1 MNTFAAFLCSFLLF
15 WTTPSVVDLPLV
27 THVTT
32 PRYPELAW
40 QSQVH
45 GKVSLKILVYQ
56 DGRFGFT
63 EAVEGPPQ
71 LVSAA
76 KENLCTWNF
85 AKNTAAEP
93 IPLTVEYE
101 YRIDKGHTAPQLS
114 TEVTYD
120 LPNHVSIV
128 APEYSAS
135 CLCIKKRSKWKFWGG
150 R

>member
-1 MNTFAAFLCSFLLF
+1 MNTCAAFLCSIFLYF
-15 WTTPSVVDLPLV
+15 TTPSIAEMPRV

-40 QSQVH
+40 QSQLH
-45 GKVSLKILVYQ
+45 GKVTLKILIYQ

-63 EAVEGPPQ
+63 DEIQGPPQ

-85 AKNTAAEP
+85 AKNDSPEP
-93 IPLTVEYE
+93 IPLTVEFE
-101 YRIDKGHTAPQLS
+101 YRIDRGKTAAQLN

-120 LPNHVSIV
+120 LPNHVAIT
-128 APEYSAS
+128 APAYSPS
-135 CLCIKKRSKWKFWGG
+135 CLCVKKKSKWRFWGN
-150 R
+150 